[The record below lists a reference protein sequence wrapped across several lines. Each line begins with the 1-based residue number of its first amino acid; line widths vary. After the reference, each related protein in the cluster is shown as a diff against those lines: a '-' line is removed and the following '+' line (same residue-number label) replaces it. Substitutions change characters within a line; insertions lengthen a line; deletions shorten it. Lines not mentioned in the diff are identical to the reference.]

1 MVDVA
6 ESNIITFTNFST
18 SNLTNTS
25 TLECVDIRSGQEQ
38 YIKVIKVIDDK
49 KIQVKEDLSNW
60 LGSFA
65 EDGRLVVDT
74 TTSTLTPDEYE
85 ALENDEQEGYW
96 KKDDV
101 YVKTTTSYPGNQLY
115 IRGERVDDFRTLK
128 KEMLFAIN
136 FSATQELD
144 RQLQAERS
152 RNDELQVRLQA
163 LEARIEALEPAR
175 SPGDR

>member
-1 MVDVA
+1 MLEVLERVKP
-6 ESNIITFTNFST
+6 NIISFTNFST
-18 SNLTNTS
+18 SNLSNTS
-25 TLECVDIRSGQEQ
+25 TLECVDVRSGQEQ
-38 YIKVIKVIDDK
+38 YITIVKVIDDK
-49 KIQVKEDLSNW
+49 TIQVKEDLSNW
-60 LGSFA
+60 LGSFD

-85 ALENDEQEGYW
+85 ALENEEQEGYR

-101 YVKTTTSYPGNQLY
+101 YEKTTTSYPGNKLY

-144 RQLQAERS
+144 RQLQAEKDKVAS
-152 RNDELQVRLQA
+152 
-163 LEARIEALEPAR
+163 LEARISALEK
-175 SPGDR
+175 